1 MLRWQADD
9 DLCELIRRYY
19 AGEAGLWLA
28 IRDRIDA
35 ELRVR
40 GVVAGAYHIRL
51 RRTDEGYEVVIEDAA
66 AYAIE
71 P

>member
-9 DLCELIRRYY
+9 DLCGLIRRYY

-28 IRDRIDA
+28 IRDRVDA
-35 ELRVR
+35 ELRAR
-40 GVVAGAYHIRL
+40 GVVVGAYHIRL